1 MYRHISRRCSDDMT
15 LSSDP
20 VTYSE
25 STYKIN
31 YNRTELVQ
39 PSSLSA
45 SVVFLDSTDE
55 SMQTSKDILYDY
67 EISSG

>member
-1 MYRHISRRCSDDMT
+1 MYRRISRPCSDDMT